1 MKQFLNIKG
10 SCMLTVWSPPHC
22 LWQPVELDFIFIF
35 FIFHSVFLIFFFLT
49 KGISPQ
55 INTLYRLFKNHTSN
69 PLIYNSAA
77 ICPGRELAGMMH

>member
-1 MKQFLNIKG
+1 MHANSLEPTPLSVAARGIGFYFYFFYF
-10 SCMLTVWSPPHC
+10 SFSVS
-22 LWQPVELDFIFIF
+22 DF
-35 FIFHSVFLIFFFLT
+35 FFFLT